1 MEGVLREDR
10 RKSLRVLNW
19 AIRLTQTIRSQPRG
33 RLATAVRV
41 RSAPGPAGKGKDRGQ
56 CPRPLLLTRLSST
69 GEAITT
75 YTRATTCDASC
86 STHLI

>member
-33 RLATAVRV
+33 RLFVRPCEICNPELAAQ
-41 RSAPGPAGKGKDRGQ
+41 R
-56 CPRPLLLTRLSST
+56 
-69 GEAITT
+69 
-75 YTRATTCDASC
+75 
-86 STHLI
+86 